1 MAKYKKFDFIVGA
14 RAEDYDISGTT
25 LILDD
30 NKNWVNT
37 PLHHSKNSRYFPNA
51 SIQYNFK
58 PSIYFNLNYNKKISL
73 PSISFL
79 NPNNTN
85 YQGPNVDFKGNP
97 FLNPTIYDNFEA
109 KNQRFRLCFPKL

>member
-37 PLHHSKNSRYFPNA
+37 PLTPFKNSKYSQMQVF
-51 SIQYNFK
+51 SITLSHQFTL
-58 PSIYFNLNYNKKISL
+58 I
-73 PSISFL
+73 
-79 NPNNTN
+79 
-85 YQGPNVDFKGNP
+85 
-97 FLNPTIYDNFEA
+97 
-109 KNQRFRLCFPKL
+109 

>member
-37 PLHHSKNSRYFPNA
+37 PLTPFKKFKVFPNA
-51 SIQYNFK
+51 SI
-58 PSIYFNLNYNKKISL
+58 SITLSHQF
-73 PSISFL
+73 F
-79 NPNNTN
+79 
-85 YQGPNVDFKGNP
+85 
-97 FLNPTIYDNFEA
+97 
-109 KNQRFRLCFPKL
+109 